1 MTKCKVCTI
10 AAAMLML
17 LSASVSVR
25 AADATWTV
33 TIDRAMWNKFGFQ
46 YPVTYMFRLADVPA
60 DLRVERRD
68 ADGAAWTPLTR
79 KTPAD
84 FFGGVECVRLD
95 REKHTVY
102 VSAGFRTTNTIQ
114 LRLAGGGAAKF
125 VGVAKYYDNRRA
137 TYTLSND
144 NWGCNPWA
152 KPGAAWHGPTSDES
166 DRYQASLSIC
176 RSFHLPVSMAI
187 NSRMAGG
194 EAVWKNMQEELD
206 RGDYSWEPAVHGQT
220 HAKDKEYL
228 ILGYQAEILGCRA
241 DILGHLHNIPYGQYV
256 FEHILTFGYM
266 DDDIFKI
273 GAGEFLF
280 VRGFNWLDNPMSN
293 RFVPWNKRYR
303 FYGVGG
309 LNTKG
314 YDALLERREPKA
326 RFYAADVAEL
336 NAGFDAVYRAGG
348 IFYALWHPDR
358 FLNSV
363 IYDPSPGVDGVRGST
378 LVQHLAHVANRKDVW
393 YVANGWL
400 YSYRYVAENAVV
412 SGQAN

>member
-1 MTKCKVCTI
+1 
-10 AAAMLML
+10 
-17 LSASVSVR
+17 
-25 AADATWTV
+25 
-33 TIDRAMWNKFGFQ
+33 
-46 YPVTYMFRLADVPA
+46 
-60 DLRVERRD
+60 
-68 ADGAAWTPLTR
+68 
-79 KTPAD
+79 
-84 FFGGVECVRLD
+84 
-95 REKHTVY
+95 
-102 VSAGFRTTNTIQ
+102 
-114 LRLAGGGAAKF
+114 
-125 VGVAKYYDNRRA
+125 
-137 TYTLSND
+137 
-144 NWGCNPWA
+144 
-152 KPGAAWHGPTSDES
+152 
-166 DRYQASLSIC
+166 
-176 RSFHLPVSMAI
+176 
-187 NSRMAGG
+187 MAGG